1 MTWRGSI
8 CGGGTAMAV
17 ALILVGLGSGFTAN
31 GSDRGEPVA
40 RHAIA
45 PAPSLQRARLV
56 RVQNPERE
64 TEAVRD
70 APRAE
75 AVWKLVTLLGLA
87 GFLAAAGLAGRG
99 LRVAGVR
106 ARFEAV

>member
-8 CGGGTAMAV
+8 CGGGLAMAI
-17 ALILVGLGSGFTAN
+17 ALVLVGLGNGFPAN
-31 GSDRGEPVA
+31 GSGRGEPVA
-40 RHAIA
+40 GHAFA

-56 RVQNPERE
+56 RLQKPERE

-70 APRAE
+70 VPRSE
-75 AVWKLVTLLGLA
+75 AVWKLLTLLGLA
-87 GFLAAAGLAGRG
+87 GFLTAAGFAGRG
-99 LRVAGVR
+99 LRVARVR

>member
-8 CGGGTAMAV
+8 CGGGLAMAV
-17 ALILVGLGSGFTAN
+17 ALILVGLGNGFAAN

-40 RHAIA
+40 RHAFA

-75 AVWKLVTLLGLA
+75 AVWKLVLGLA
-87 GFLAAAGLAGRG
+87 GFLAAAGLAGCG